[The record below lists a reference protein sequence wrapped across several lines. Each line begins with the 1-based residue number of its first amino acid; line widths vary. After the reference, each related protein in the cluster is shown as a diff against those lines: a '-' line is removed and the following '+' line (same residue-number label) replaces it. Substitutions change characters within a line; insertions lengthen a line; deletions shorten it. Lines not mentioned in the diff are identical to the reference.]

1 MIRECAAQGIRLDR
15 DYLVRSGEAI
25 ELFPGV
31 REWFARIT
39 AYGADLGVDVEHYV
53 ISSGLREI
61 IEGSGI
67 AHEFKQI
74 YACEFYYDESGLAAW
89 PKLDVNFTNKTQF
102 VYRINK
108 GILDIARDKE
118 LNDSMPDDSKRVPFT
133 NMVYV
138 GDGLS
143 DVPCMKMMRAYGG
156 QAVAVYQKSNRAGV
170 EKLLQ
175 DGRRL
180 HFPRRLPRGNG
191 VRQNG
196 AQHSAQNGSL
206 RRAEREE
213 RRAAARHRAG
223 RRPPTRSCYSKRENA
238 MDEMNTVGT
247 LYIVATPIGN
257 ARDMTERGRQILETA
272 DIIAAEDTR
281 RSVVLLNKLGIRGNQ
296 LSANHKFNEY
306 GKAKW
311 FIEQLQQGTTSP
323 SSPTRARPCIS
334 DPGNELIRAAI
345 DAGIRVVGVPG
356 CCAAVTALSISGF
369 DLSTFFFFG
378 FFPREAADR
387 RRALAMMRR
396 GDTRTYCFYESPK
409 RIMDAVEFFI
419 SEHAGVRL
427 CLCNDMTKL
436 HEMTFRGTP
445 AEVRDQLLA
454 KGSYD
459 KGEYVLLC
467 EVEEDYLITEVEHVS
482 SPEALLVDCMVQHDC
497 TAKDAIKLLL
507 KDDNN
512 TYSKNEALRRASCP
526 EKRGSAHERVLDDLT
541 TRLDTLTKAVLS
553 QPLARIGCSRVTI
566 RPLSAARQGVFS
578 A

>member
-1 MIRECAAQGIRLDR
+1 
-15 DYLVRSGEAI
+15 
-25 ELFPGV
+25 
-31 REWFARIT
+31 
-39 AYGADLGVDVEHYV
+39 
-53 ISSGLREI
+53 
-61 IEGSGI
+61 
-67 AHEFKQI
+67 
-74 YACEFYYDESGLAAW
+74 
-89 PKLDVNFTNKTQF
+89 
-102 VYRINK
+102 
-108 GILDIARDKE
+108 
-118 LNDSMPDDSKRVPFT
+118 
-133 NMVYV
+133 
-138 GDGLS
+138 
-143 DVPCMKMMRAYGG
+143 
-156 QAVAVYQKSNRAGV
+156 
-170 EKLLQ
+170 
-175 DGRRL
+175 
-180 HFPRRLPRGNG
+180 
-191 VRQNG
+191 
-196 AQHSAQNGSL
+196 
-206 RRAEREE
+206 
-213 RRAAARHRAG
+213 
-223 RRPPTRSCYSKRENA
+223 

-257 ARDMTERGRQILETA
+257 ARDMTERGCQILETA

-281 RSVVLLNKLGIRGNQ
+281 RSVVLLNKLGIRGSQ

-311 FIEQLQQGTTSP
+311 FIEQLRQGKSIAVIT
-323 SSPTRARPCIS
+323 
-334 DPGNELIRAAI
+334 

-482 SPEALLVDCMVQHDC
+482 SPEALLVDCMVRCDC

-512 TYSKNEALRRASCP
+512 TYSKNELYAAHLAL
-526 EKRGSAHERVLDDLT
+526 KERFG
-541 TRLDTLTKAVLS
+541 A
-553 QPLARIGCSRVTI
+553 
-566 RPLSAARQGVFS
+566 
-578 A
+578 